1 MRIAS
6 IAFGSRGDVQPA
18 LAVGMALQRQGHE
31 VRMVVGS
38 DFPEEARKCGL
49 DATAAALDFQE
60 MLSSELGREMF
71 ESGNGATL
79 LTFVRTMRRIF
90 ELHGPA
96 LIEGVYRACTEFGA
110 EAVIGSY
117 TSDIYAMAVA
127 EKLGIPY
134 ISTTLQ
140 PAPLATRSGAAAL
153 SALMP
158 NRESLVNLAF
168 HKAMVEPFVWRIM
181 KSPVNRFRREVLG
194 LPAWNNRGVQRVMRR
209 TPILTGYSRHLVPQ
223 PSDWPDT
230 VHTTGF
236 WPLDSDMGFGVP
248 DELTKFLDDGEP
260 PVFISFGSTTKRD
273 SPALTRLLIDAI
285 AMSGRRAIIQS
296 GWANVGG
303 GEGGD
308 DALLQD
314 HIYHLTT
321 YVPYRELFP
330 RVAAVV
336 HHSGAGTTSWVLRAG
351 VPSVGIPHAGDQPF
365 WASRVAALGAG
376 PRPIPA
382 TKLTAD
388 RLAHAIRE
396 ATSEPAMR
404 ESAARLGAKIRA
416 EDGVGTAVAL
426 IEKYLSA
433 A

>member
-1 MRIAS
+1 
-6 IAFGSRGDVQPA
+6 
-18 LAVGMALQRQGHE
+18 
-31 VRMVVGS
+31 
-38 DFPEEARKCGL
+38 
-49 DATAAALDFQE
+49 
-60 MLSSELGREMF
+60 
-71 ESGNGATL
+71 
-79 LTFVRTMRRIF
+79 
-90 ELHGPA
+90 
-96 LIEGVYRACTEFGA
+96 
-110 EAVIGSY
+110 
-117 TSDIYAMAVA
+117 
-127 EKLGIPY
+127 
-134 ISTTLQ
+134 
-140 PAPLATRSGAAAL
+140 
-153 SALMP
+153 MP

-181 KSPVNRFRREVLG
+181 KGPVNRFRRDVLG

-236 WPLDSDMGFGVP
+236 WPLDSDLGFGVP

-285 AMSGRRAIIQS
+285 AVSGRRAIIQS

-308 DALLQD
+308 DSLLQD

-365 WASRVAALGAG
+365 WAGRVAALGAG

-416 EDGVGTAVAL
+416 EDGVGTAVSL

>member
-18 LAVGMALQRQGHE
+18 LALGMALQKQGHQ

-38 DFPEEARKCGL
+38 DFPEQARACGL
-49 DATAAALDFQE
+49 EATPAALDFQE
-60 MLSSELGREMF
+60 MLDSALGREMF

-96 LIEGVYRACTEFGA
+96 LMEGVYRACTEIGA

-153 SALMP
+153 SALLP
-158 NRESLVNLAF
+158 NRQSLLNLAF

-181 KSPVNRFRREVLG
+181 KYPVNRFRRDVLG
-194 LPAWNNRGVQRVMRR
+194 LPAWHNGDLQRMMRR

-236 WPLDSDMGFGVP
+236 WMLEHDFGFTAP
-248 DELTKFLDDGEP
+248 DDLLKFLDDGEP

-273 SPALTRLLIDAI
+273 SPALTRLLIDAV
-285 AMSGRRAIIQS
+285 AASGRRAVIQS
-296 GWANVGG
+296 GWANVGESG
-303 GEGGD
+303 GSAIPD
-308 DALLQD
+308 NI
-314 HIYHLTT
+314 HHLTS
-321 YVPYRELFP
+321 YVPYSDLFS
-330 RVAAVV
+330 RVSAVV

-351 VPSVGIPHAGDQPF
+351 IPSVGIPHAGDQPF
-365 WASRVAALGAG
+365 WAGRVAALGAG

-382 TKLTAD
+382 AKLTAD
-388 RLAHAIRE
+388 GLARAIRQ
-396 ATSEPAMR
+396 ATGEPAMR
-404 ESAARLGAKIRA
+404 ERAAALGAKIRA

-426 IEKYLSA
+426 IEKHLSA